1 MRRLDTEKTARA
13 INGRPTA
20 GGSFSGV
27 YIDSRK
33 PVKDA
38 LFVCI
43 EGDRFDGHAFVSQ
56 AEEAGAA
63 CIMARKHIYT
73 SLPVIYVDDTKKAL
87 LALAGYYRSMFR
99 IPVVGLTGSV
109 GKTTTKDLTAI
120 ALGTKYRTLKTQ
132 GNLNNDIGV
141 PITLFGMD
149 EETEAAVVEMGM
161 NHKGEISVLTG
172 AVRPTCAIITNVGVA
187 HIENLGSREGILSAK
202 LEITEGL
209 EPGAP
214 LIINGDNDL
223 LAGYDNPGYK
233 IIRFG
238 MESERLDV
246 RASDVVTKPTGTEF
260 VIGSGGK
267 EYPVF
272 IPAVGMHIV
281 YDALS
286 AFAAGVECGAEPE
299 KIAAAF
305 ADYVPSGMR
314 GRIVRHGGVTVVEDC
329 YNSNPDSAEASLK
342 ALMLIPAERH
352 IAVLGDMLELGEYSA
367 EGHRRAG
374 AAAVR
379 EGIDAVFA
387 YGREAKYIAEAARAG
402 NIEVYEF
409 TEPEKLAAAL
419 AAELR
424 AGDAVV
430 FKASRG
436 MALEDVIGMIYNE

>member
-1 MRRLDTEKTARA
+1 MRELDTEKTARA

-27 YIDSRK
+27 YIDSRN
-33 PVKDA
+33 PVKGA

-43 EGDRFDGHAFVSQ
+43 EGDRFDGHEFVSQ

-63 CIMARKHIYT
+63 CIMARKHVYT

-87 LALAGYYRSMFR
+87 LALAGYYRSAFS

-120 ALGTKYRTLKTQ
+120 ALGTKYRTMKTR

-141 PITLFGMD
+141 PLTLFRMD
-149 EETEAAVVEMGM
+149 DETQAAVVEMGM

-172 AVRPTCAIITNVGVA
+172 VVRPTCAIITNVGVA
-187 HIENLGSREGILSAK
+187 HIENLGSREGILRAK

-209 EPGAP
+209 EPGSP

-223 LAGYDNPGYK
+223 LGSYDDPGYK
-233 IIRFG
+233 VVRFG
-238 MESERLDV
+238 IDSEWLDV
-246 RASDVVTKPTGTEF
+246 RATDIDTKPTGTDF
-260 VIGSGGK
+260 KIAYLGK
-267 EYPVF
+267 EYPAF
-272 IPAVGMHIV
+272 IPAVGKHVV

-286 AFAAGVECGAEPE
+286 AFAAGVECGAEPD

-342 ALMLIPAERH
+342 ALALIPAKRH
-352 IAVLGDMLELGEYSA
+352 IAVLGDMLELGDYSP
-367 EGHRRAG
+367 EGHRRVG
-374 AAAVR
+374 TAAADA
-379 EGIDAVFA
+379 GIDMVFT
-387 YGREAKYIAEAARAG
+387 YGSEAKYIAGAAREK
-402 NIEVYEF
+402 NVRVFEF
-409 TEPEKLAAAL
+409 TEPEKLAQAL
-419 AAELR
+419 AAELSD
-424 AGDAVV
+424 GDAVV

-436 MALEDVIGMIYNE
+436 MALEDVIGMIYHE